1 MKHSDLRKYLS
12 FPTLQQQIMDN
23 YFQIK
28 FDVRKIIEVAVREL
42 KEEREVEKRD
52 MTGFDQ
58 QKVVPLKI
66 KQHIFDTIK
75 FKIKSENTLKKSN

>member
-1 MKHSDLRKYLS
+1 
-12 FPTLQQQIMDN
+12 MDN